1 LPHVSIAQYK
11 NSKDYEK
18 MVQHLEQNR
27 VTEVG
32 SLDVDTL
39 ELVIAELPIS
49 GRYPELKLL
58 EEFRL

>member
-1 LPHVSIAQYK
+1 
-11 NSKDYEK
+11 
-18 MVQHLEQNR
+18 